1 MLLLLGCVGLDSDVT
16 KTEHMV
22 LKLKLV
28 YGAVGAR
35 HGEVLGRLSVCW
47 ACTRLA
53 GRRIC
58 GALGPQSR

>member
-1 MLLLLGCVGLDSDVT
+1 MLLLLGCVGSDSDVT

-35 HGEVLGRLSVCW
+35 HGEVLGRLGVC
-47 ACTRLA
+47 
-53 GRRIC
+53 
-58 GALGPQSR
+58 